1 MCEHLLQYWSRVQ
14 PVAEESHTIMSLISA
29 HAAQIIHV
37 NLTSAD
43 LKPIEATGN
52 VEFTYSVHWSPTD
65 IHFSQR
71 FERYLDQNFFEHQV
85 SPRACRS
92 VHTSRALFMRML

>member
-1 MCEHLLQYWSRVQ
+1 MAGKAVCGLCDTGCSHLD
-14 PVAEESHTIMSLISA
+14 PVGV
-29 HAAQIIHV
+29 QIIHV

-85 SPRACRS
+85 S
-92 VHTSRALFMRML
+92 FMSSGAIL

>member
-1 MCEHLLQYWSRVQ
+1 MRVAHTLA
-14 PVAEESHTIMSLISA
+14 PVVV
-29 HAAQIIHV
+29 QIIHV

-85 SPRACRS
+85 NILSRQLHHEVWKYFQS
-92 VHTSRALFMRML
+92 TSKAHAKAPEELHRQL